1 MANLRRTKLK
11 ARRVGCNLKEVE
23 ACTNVSDVLKL
34 MLDRDNTPKGVQ
46 QELDQENKEGDS
58 KDGVSE

>member
-23 ACTNVSDVLKL
+23 SCTEVSQVLKL
-34 MLDRDNTPKGVQ
+34 MLDRDNAPKDIEK
-46 QELDQENKEGDS
+46 ELDIIDNGGDS
-58 KDGVSE
+58 ENGSGE

>member
-23 ACTNVSDVLKL
+23 ACTEVSQVLKL
-34 MLDRDNTPKGVQ
+34 MLDRDNTPKDV
-46 QELDQENKEGDS
+46 EKNLDLN
-58 KDGVSE
+58 KDGGSESATGE